1 MAGFDAVDGYVR
13 LVSGL
18 SRTTRTKAVAGAKAL
33 LSSAGLEEVATGAGH
48 RVSELADELG
58 AASRANREL
67 LRNLINSE
75 VEQAVAQLG
84 FARSDEVDRLQ
95 AEVGELRELVDELSD
110 QLAGGP
116 MVRRSRT
123 AARQPVR
130 RPRLARRRIGRA
142 GR

>member
-13 LVSGL
+13 LVSEV
-18 SRTTRTKAVAGAKAL
+18 SRTTRTRAIAGAKAL
-33 LSSAGLEEVATGAGH
+33 LSSAGLEEVATGAGQ

-67 LRNLINSE
+67 LRSLINSE
-75 VEQAVAQLG
+75 VEQTVARLG
-84 FARSDEVDRLQ
+84 FARSDELDRLQ
-95 AEVGELRELVDELSD
+95 AEVGELRELVDDLSD

-116 MVRRSRT
+116 IARRPRT

-130 RPRLARRRIGRA
+130 RPRAARRRAGRA